1 MAGISQDASRFGADG
16 SKIRPPLPGEGLSRH
31 ARIRM
36 QQRGIS
42 TAALDALLDFGRVT
56 RAGRGRELVF
66 FDRKARERLVRANAL
81 AAGEAARVSNSYA
94 IVGSDGTVITVGHR
108 FRRIPRGR

>member
-1 MAGISQDASRFGADG
+1 MAGISQIASRPDDRATDFPFLRA
-16 SKIRPPLPGEGLSRH
+16 SLSAH
-31 ARIRM
+31 ARRRM

-42 TAALDALLDFGRVT
+42 TAALDALLDFGRAT

-66 FDRKARERLVRANAL
+66 FDRKARERLARAKAL
-81 AAGEAARVSNSYA
+81 AAGEATRVTNSYA
-94 IVGSDGTVITVGHR
+94 IVGSDGTVVTVGHR